1 MQDERNLYA
10 VGSKSHVSLL
20 DACTLK
26 LVCEIPSEQ
35 AGCSIRSTSFNNDV
49 LTIGTGMGTVMFYDI
64 RARKYMEQYH
74 ISNNAEEPPVKQNV
88 AKLSTSQGYV
98 VSAILFYASMTLFYR
113 NHLFFLA

>member
-1 MQDERNLYA
+1 
-10 VGSKSHVSLL
+10 
-20 DACTLK
+20 
-26 LVCEIPSEQ
+26 
-35 AGCSIRSTSFNNDV
+35 
-49 LTIGTGMGTVMFYDI
+49 MGTVMFYDI

-113 NHLFFLA
+113 NHLFFLAWKLIKLFSCIIQTDPTLSGGDVIYFFFLIAHSLDL